1 MGMAPMIIIFFFF
14 KKELLKS
21 SSQNSQ
27 KELYYYHS
35 PPGTGKTLLV
45 KALAGE
51 SDSSFYAFSGTDFLQ
66 RIHGDGAKKVRDLF
80 EKTKTHKTS
89 IIFIDEIDS
98 FGIARNDFS
107 QKEKEITTE
116 LLNQMDGIKSKDNE
130 NNVILIAATN
140 RVESLDSALLRPGRF
155 DYVVNVLLPDLKAR
169 KAILKLC
176 AKGKQIADAAS
187 RKKQIKEK
195 KRKRNCCYSC
205 SC

>member
-1 MGMAPMIIIFFFF
+1 MAGMEEEKQLLQRFIDFLKEP
-14 KKELLKS
+14 KK
-21 SSQNSQ
+21 
-27 KELYYYHS
+27 YHEAGDKIPKGILFYG
-35 PPGTGKTLLV
+35 PPGTGKTLLA

-51 SDSSFYAFSGTDFLQ
+51 SDASFYAFSGTDFLQ
-66 RIHGDGAKKVRDLF
+66 RIHGDGAKKLRDLF

-98 FGIARNDFS
+98 FGIARKDS

-130 NNVILIAATN
+130 NNVIVIAATN

-155 DYVVNVLLPDLKAR
+155 VYVVNVLLPDLKAR

-176 AKGKQIADAAS
+176 TKGK
-187 RKKQIKEK
+187 
-195 KRKRNCCYSC
+195 
-205 SC
+205 